1 MKCKSPV
8 NIYQNQFKT
17 ERSFPYYMGF
27 TTKLL
32 LAYMILGAGAVVAL
46 KRKQKA
52 IGAALI
58 LVIVASIL
66 ILGYLWVTS
75 PM

>member
-1 MKCKSPV
+1 M
-8 NIYQNQFKT
+8 
-17 ERSFPYYMGF
+17 SFTSKLFLAY
-27 TTKLL
+27 LL
-32 LAYMILGAGAVVAL
+32 LGTGAAIAL
-46 KRKQKA
+46 KRKQRR

-58 LVIVASIL
+58 LVIAASIL